1 MNWMTGGKHRA
12 LYSQRGRR
20 RQMHFPAL
28 VQRQRVPPSSPSRS
42 APSAAAAAVAA
53 TARASATPWYIVQVG
68 DDSESQD
75 VRVLALERQRA
86 ATSHD
91 VVPTRAQTGRTDAA
105 TSDKTAASQRPRSS
119 PRRET
124 SAGHDARDG
133 RDKRRGGRC
142 IFTPVK
148 KARRGDQTFEA
159 VPRLPHVRG
168 ERPLASLVSGSDSGA
183 LNDSQERRHERTAQ
197 GTERE
202 PADRFPFDT
211 RDSRHSLQHMSRDDT
226 RNVRQLIQPRRQ
238 DRMDEDLDREAFDCR
253 MPEAQPQ
260 SFDAIY
266 DQQQALFDGASEVDQ
281 RCFQRRRLE
290 SALSADSSPDS
301 PFDRPDSHSFRLS
314 CHPRDILPP
323 SSPLKASPLSFG
335 MSRAEVLQSQLSTK
349 DRTILARMSFTQS
362 RCPSPSPSPSTSTS
376 SQGSIV
382 LGRPP
387 LGWQKKVLMSMNDE
401 PISQPED
408 RFENLVSVPEH
419 MRSLS
424 PATHAVNG
432 NSDRGD

>member
-75 VRVLALERQRA
+75 VRVLALERQRT

-91 VVPTRAQTGRTDAA
+91 VVPTRAQTGRTDV
-105 TSDKTAASQRPRSS
+105 
-119 PRRET
+119 
-124 SAGHDARDG
+124 AGHERQNSCQPSSTIESAP
-133 RDKRRGGRC
+133 C

-314 CHPRDILPP
+314 CHP
-323 SSPLKASPLSFG
+323 
-335 MSRAEVLQSQLSTK
+335 
-349 DRTILARMSFTQS
+349 
-362 RCPSPSPSPSTSTS
+362 
-376 SQGSIV
+376 
-382 LGRPP
+382 
-387 LGWQKKVLMSMNDE
+387 
-401 PISQPED
+401 
-408 RFENLVSVPEH
+408 
-419 MRSLS
+419 
-424 PATHAVNG
+424 
-432 NSDRGD
+432 